1 MLISALAVQA
11 VQQQV
16 HLEQLKKQVRED
28 NQRRRDLSRCL
39 HTTLASMIA
48 CLTASSA
55 AKGMQLGDLFMHLR
69 WAHTTE
75 VGVMHSDN

>member
-1 MLISALAVQA
+1 MLTRLLAVQA

-39 HTTLASMIA
+39 HTALAR
-48 CLTASSA
+48 LA
-55 AKGMQLGDLFMHLR
+55 A
-69 WAHTTE
+69 
-75 VGVMHSDN
+75 